1 MVHGFGKYGKPAATT
16 VCLWD
21 GSAALHAD
29 LKATQVAL
37 AAGHVDLADLHTRV
51 RTTNQLLQT
60 LLRAMQDNTA
70 RTSGA

>member
-1 MVHGFGKYGKPAATT
+1 MVHSFGRYGKPAATT
-16 VCLWD
+16 VRLWD

-37 AAGHVDLADLHTRV
+37 AAGRFDLIDLHARV
-51 RTTNQLLQT
+51 RTTNELLQT

-70 RTSGA
+70 GTSGA